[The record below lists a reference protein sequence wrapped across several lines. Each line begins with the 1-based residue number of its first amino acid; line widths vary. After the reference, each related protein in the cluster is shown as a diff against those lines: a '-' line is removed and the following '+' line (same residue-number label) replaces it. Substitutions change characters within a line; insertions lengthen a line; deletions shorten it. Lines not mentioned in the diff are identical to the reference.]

1 MLRRSK
7 INFSTDLLK
16 NYISR
21 YTLSKSKFNYIFNFI
36 KKSSKEFKNND
47 FLIYYKKHSNKENL
61 FPFQFIKK
69 LVSLNYKILVVGDN
83 LKIFG
88 VKNIGFID
96 NKKVNSLLS
105 KTFFS
110 ISSGENPYSLFSI
123 ECINNHVKIIAEKK
137 QKKEFKFFKDSFLFL
152 DYEKIYGIKDML
164 KKTNNFE
171 KTF

>member
-1 MLRRSK
+1 MFYKVSELCLLLRNSK

-16 NYISR
+16 NYINR

-36 KKSSKEFKNND
+36 KKNSKEFKNND
-47 FLIYYKKHSNKENL
+47 FLIYYKKHLNKENL

-88 VKNIGFID
+88 VKNVGFID

-123 ECINNHVKIIAEKK
+123 
-137 QKKEFKFFKDSFLFL
+137 
-152 DYEKIYGIKDML
+152 
-164 KKTNNFE
+164 
-171 KTF
+171 